1 VIADLHAHYPMHV
14 IVDVT
19 PRTTVDLMRTM
30 RGAPGIP
37 AKIQQ
42 LILAAAT
49 RLLSDESL
57 WSGHRITVPY
67 MRQGGVGVVLSVLYR
82 PFEEM
87 DLSKPYKAPPSA
99 EYFDK
104 LLDDLQAVEDE
115 VGVHDRGVI
124 RAVHDSAEL
133 DRCIADQATALV
145 HCVEGGFHLGGTSDD
160 VRNNV
165 ATLAG
170 KGVAYITIAHL
181 FFRQVATNANAVP
194 FIPDPIYDL
203 VFPQRT
209 ATPLTARGRGLI
221 AAMVD
226 HRIIVDVSHM
236 RPDAVTATFD
246 LLDELDPERRLPV
259 ISSHAGYRFGGQAY
273 MHDEEI
279 IRRIQ
284 RRDGVIGLIMAQH
297 QLNDGI
303 RKKTETL
310 ADSLEVIRCHI
321 DKIKDITGSH
331 RHVAIGTDFD
341 GFVKPTLSGL
351 EDMRSVKRLED
362 ELRTAYGADADLIL
376 SENVLRVLR
385 TTWS

>member
-14 IVDVT
+14 IADVT
-19 PRTTVDLMRTM
+19 PRTTVDLMRKL

-42 LILAAAT
+42 LILAGAT
-49 RLLSDESL
+49 RLFNDESL
-57 WSGHRITVPY
+57 WSGHRVTVPY
-67 MRQGGVGVVLSVLYR
+67 MREGGVGVVLSVLYR

-87 DLSKPYKAPPSA
+87 DLSKPYEAPPSA
-99 EYFDK
+99 EYFGK
-104 LLDDLQAVEDE
+104 LLDDLRAVEDD
-115 VGVHDRGVI
+115 VGVHDRAVI
-124 RAVHDSAEL
+124 RTVHDRAEL
-133 DRCIADQATALV
+133 DRCIADEATALV
-145 HCVEGGFHLGGTSDD
+145 HCVEGGFHLGDASDD

-181 FFRQVATNANAVP
+181 FFRQVATNANAVS
-194 FIPDPIYDL
+194 FLPDPVYDL

-209 ATPLTARGRGLI
+209 ATPLTERGRALI
-221 AAMVD
+221 AAMVE
-226 HRIIVDVSHM
+226 HRIVVDVSHM

-246 LLDELDPERRLPV
+246 LLDELDPQRRLPV

-303 RKKTETL
+303 RKRTETL
-310 ADSLEVIRCHI
+310 TDSIEVIRRHV
-321 DKIKDITGSH
+321 DKIGEITGSH

-341 GFVKPTLSGL
+341 GFIKPTLSGL
-351 EDMRSVKRLED
+351 EDMRSVKRLEQ
-362 ELRTAYGADADLIL
+362 ELRSTYGADADLIL

-385 TTWS
+385 TAWS